1 MRIGES
7 PKDCIRTNSGI
18 YMNVFEPKA
27 SMVNI
32 NDIAHALSFMPRFGG
47 HLNRFYSVA
56 QHSLLC
62 VNLATSIEDKKTM
75 LMHDASEAYMLDIPT
90 PIKNRLPEYKKYEAT
105 LMKLISF
112 KFGFDFPMNETLMG
126 VDAEALNIEW
136 ENMVVTNNTDFI
148 CMTSEEAKKAFL
160 DKFNELFD

>member
-27 SMVNI
+27 SMINI

-62 VNLATSIEDKKTM
+62 VNLATTLEEKKTM

-90 PIKNRLPEYKKYEAT
+90 PIKNKLPEYKKYEAT

-112 KFGFDFPMNETLMG
+112 KFGFDFPMNETLMV
-126 VDAEALNIEW
+126 VDAEALTIEW
-136 ENMVVTNNTDFI
+136 ENMVVTDNKDFI
-148 CMTSEEAKKAFL
+148 CLTPEEAKKQFL
-160 DKFNELFD
+160 DKFKELFV